1 MLKKLRIKFIGV
13 AMLAVSLVLVLLM
26 GCINIVSY
34 NSVVDDAEQ
43 KLDVLET
50 YGGTFPYDN
59 SVLNSLFRGKFSME
73 TPFDSRYFTVTINAK
88 QMVASV
94 DIGHIASVDTDSA
107 ASLAYSL
114 YQKGKTNGF
123 TSNFRY
129 RAVST
134 DNGTQYIFLD
144 CNREMNTVRDFFSA
158 SMIISGICLLLVFI
172 FVFIFSKAAIKP
184 TVEAYTKQKRF
195 ITDAGHELKTPLAI
209 ISAAN
214 EVIELDNGENEW
226 TESIRNQIKRLS
238 SLIEKLVML
247 AKMDEETVTKV
258 NTKFSLSDAV
268 KETAESFSAV
278 AAARNRTLVTE
289 IEPNIEFTGDE
300 NSIRQLTSL
309 LTDNAMKY
317 SNDGGTVRVTL
328 RRSGKKNELTV
339 FNTVEH
345 IEKGEHR
352 EFFERFYRADGS
364 RSVKTGGHGIGL
376 SVAEAIVTAHKGK
389 ITAVAPDSESV
400 YFKATF

>member
-13 AMLAVSLVLVLLM
+13 AMFAVSLVLVLLM

-34 NSVVDDAEQ
+34 KSVVDNAEQ

-114 YQKGKTNGF
+114 YQKGKTKGF

-134 DNGTQYIFLD
+134 DYGTQYIFLD

-172 FVFIFSKAAIKP
+172 FVFIFSMAAIKP

-258 NTKFSLSDAV
+258 NTKFSLSNAV

-289 IEPNIEFTGDE
+289 IEPSIEFTGDE

-389 ITAVAPDSESV
+389 ITAVAPDEKSV
-400 YFKATF
+400 YFRAVI

>member
-134 DNGTQYIFLD
+134 DNETQYIFLD

>member
-1 MLKKLRIKFIGV
+1 MLKKLRLKFIGT

-26 GCINIVSY
+26 GCINAVSY
-34 NSVVDDAEQ
+34 KSVVDDAEQ
-43 KLDVLET
+43 KLDVLEE

-59 SVLNSLFRGKFSME
+59 SILNSIFRGKFSME
-73 TPFDSRYFTVTINAK
+73 TPFDSRYFTVMINTK

-107 ASLAYSL
+107 AALAYSL

-123 TSNFRY
+123 TSSFRY
-129 RAVST
+129 RAVNT
-134 DNGTQYIFLD
+134 DYGTQYIFLD
-144 CNREMNTVRDFFSA
+144 CGREMNTVRDFFSA
-158 SMIISGICLLLVFI
+158 SMILSGACLLLVFI

-258 NTKFSLSDAV
+258 NTRFSLSDAV
-268 KETAESFSAV
+268 RETAESFSAV
-278 AAARNRTLVTE
+278 AAARNRTLITE
-289 IEPNIEFTGDE
+289 IEPNIDFTGDE
-300 NSIRQLTSL
+300 NSIKQLTSL

-317 SNDGGTVRVTL
+317 SNDGGTVRVAL

-389 ITAVAPDSESV
+389 ITAVAPNEKSV
-400 YFKATF
+400 CFRAVF